1 MKLYTAKTLE
11 LALDEASKELN
22 IPVEDLLYTVEE
34 EKKTLFSRKVTIGIS
49 ETSDVIEYAETY
61 VRDVIH
67 ALGLEVSLKTV
78 YSDDIIK
85 ILIETNHNSLL
96 IGHNGDTLQSLNE
109 LAKLAVSVKFK
120 RKFRILLDIGDYKDK
135 KYSRVVYMAK
145 KTAHEVQ
152 KTHVDVK
159 LEPMTP
165 DERKKVHNA
174 LSTFSNIKTESI
186 GDGKDRAIVV
196 KYVVNKNPNPTTNEP
211 VAEEAS
217 SNEEESTTT
226 EESSK

>member
-11 LALDEASKELN
+11 LALQEASDELK
-22 IPVEDLLYTVEE
+22 IPVEQLLYTVEE
-34 EKKTLFSRKVTIGIS
+34 EKRTLFTKKVTIGIS
-49 ETSDVIEYAETY
+49 EMTDVIEYAESYIT
-61 VRDVIH
+61 DVIH
-67 ALGLEVSLKTV
+67 ALGLEVNLKTINQ
-78 YSDDIIK
+78 YDIVK

-96 IGHNGDTLQSLNE
+96 IGHNGETLQSLNE
-109 LAKLAVSVKFK
+109 LTKLAVSAKFK

-145 KTAHEVQ
+145 KTAHDVQ
-152 KTHVDVK
+152 KTHIDVK

-174 LSTFSNIKTESI
+174 LSSFKNIKTESI

-196 KYVVNKNPNPTTNEP
+196 KYVVGEPTNTQNVSEP
-211 VAEEAS
+211 SEE
-217 SNEEESTTT
+217 NTDSTTLDDT
-226 EESSK
+226 TK

>member
-22 IPVEDLLYTVEE
+22 IPVEELLYTVEE
-34 EKKTLFSRKVTIGIS
+34 EKKTLFSRKITVGIS
-49 ETSDVIEYAETY
+49 EMSDVVEYAETY

-78 YSDDIIK
+78 NRDEIIK

-96 IGHNGDTLQSLNE
+96 IGHNGDTLQALNE
-109 LAKLAVSVKFK
+109 LAKLAVSAKFK
-120 RKFRILLDIGDYKDK
+120 KKFRILLDIGDYKDK

-152 KTHVDVK
+152 QTHIDVK
-159 LEPMTP
+159 LDPMTP

-174 LSTFSNIKTESI
+174 LSAFSNIKTESI

-196 KYVVNKNPNPTTNEP
+196 KYVVNKEATTTTNTP
-211 VAEEAS
+211 EEAPNI
-217 SNEEESTTT
+217 NEED
-226 EESSK
+226 SSK

>member
-22 IPVEDLLYTVEE
+22 IPVEELLYTVEE
-34 EKKTLFSRKVTIGIS
+34 EKKTLFSRKITVGIS
-49 ETSDVIEYAETY
+49 EMSDVVEYAETY

-78 YSDDIIK
+78 NRDEIIK

-96 IGHNGDTLQSLNE
+96 IGHNGDTLQALNE
-109 LAKLAVSVKFK
+109 LAKLAVSAKFK
-120 RKFRILLDIGDYKDK
+120 KKFRILLDISDYKDK

-152 KTHVDVK
+152 QTHIDVK
-159 LEPMTP
+159 LDPMTP

-174 LSTFSNIKTESI
+174 LSAFSNIKTESI

-196 KYVVNKNPNPTTNEP
+196 KYVVNKEATTTTNTP
-211 VAEEAS
+211 EEAPNI
-217 SNEEESTTT
+217 NEED
-226 EESSK
+226 SSK